1 MPHGIILLV
10 EDDARLAELTTAFLL
25 KGEGGPS
32 EVVVASD
39 GVEAIDYL
47 HDPGRGASEMPHL
60 VLLDLNMP
68 RLDGFGVLKKMR
80 AEERTMFVPVVML
93 TSSDRSDDV
102 RTAYRLGANGYLDKM
117 PSRVSWEEMVQTVAR
132 FWVAMNMTPYSLAGQ
147 DNGFAR
153 RTRPS

>member
-68 RLDGFGVLKKMR
+68 GW
-80 AEERTMFVPVVML
+80 
-93 TSSDRSDDV
+93 
-102 RTAYRLGANGYLDKM
+102 TALGY
-117 PSRVSWEEMVQTVAR
+117 
-132 FWVAMNMTPYSLAGQ
+132 
-147 DNGFAR
+147 
-153 RTRPS
+153 